1 MIQNITMLV
10 LVVALVINI
19 IGYQWICAS
28 QRSQVRQW
36 RAISMQ
42 WQADCAKWQ
51 TRTFLVQVQLRDLR
65 EVLTDTKDA
74 EVPHAAND

>member
-1 MIQNITMLV
+1 MIQNIVILLLSLV
-10 LVVALVINI
+10 LVVVTIS
-19 IGYQWICAS
+19 YQWICAS